1 MHAPAFHMFR
11 HTLAATA
18 LAAALTGSAQTAR
31 PAETIGSFYALQI
44 KPALE
49 KYCVVCHDGQSRKSG
64 LDVTSR
70 EALLRGGANGPA
82 ISPGNAKNSL
92 LYKLIAHEQEP
103 GMPYKTGKLPDDVIG
118 KFAEWI
124 NAGAPYGESAA
135 APPGGGHAL
144 FATYIRPLFETQC
157 LHCHG
162 AGQVKR
168 SGLDLSTRDGLLRG
182 GDTGPAVVPGSA
194 RQSALYRRVS
204 HEIQPGMPFQSARLS
219 DEQITRIR
227 EWIDAGAPYDG
238 PLQARVARRIS
249 SHWAFQP
256 LQKPPVPQLKNAA
269 LVRNPID
276 AFIAAEREK
285 RQLRPAPPA
294 DKRVLL
300 RRVYLDLIGL
310 PPTQEELQAFLSD
323 NSRDAYEKVVDSLL
337 ARPQYGERWGRHW
350 MDIWR
355 YSDVYGSADRSSR
368 PHIWHWRDWII
379 ESLNQD
385 KGYDRFI
392 QEMLAGDEIAPSDPK
407 ILAGTGFL
415 GRNYYLY
422 NRDLWLQ
429 DTVEHTAAAFLGLTL
444 RCARCHDHKYDP
456 IAQEE
461 YYRFRAFF
469 EPEDIRMDR
478 LPGQPDLANDGLPRA
493 FDSDP
498 RPAHLDS
505 PKFKHVIV
513 GIYPATYRYIRGNP
527 DAPDREHP
535 LSPGVPEVLGGDPI
549 KIQPVALPLEATYPD
564 FKKYVQQDLVVQAR
578 QELDRSEVALARAN
592 RVLVKARERASG
604 TAANSKSSSKAAAS
618 GALAV
623 SFDTTVKPILE
634 KSCFGCHDLQ
644 KSASGLVLES
654 AESIFQGGVING
666 PVVLPGNSAESPLIL
681 YLRGDKK
688 PRMPLNQAPI
698 ADEQIAVVA
707 RWIDQLPEED
717 PATALRKA
725 EGAAALAEKH
735 MVWARANLPALEAR
749 ICAENAK
756 YSSPPDARAEELG
769 ELARKADR
777 QASLLKAQ
785 AELAQAQQKLSDALN
800 AKVAS
805 EKEERARE
813 QRIDAAGEELE
824 AAQAAL
830 NQATTTYTPLGMLYP
845 ATSSGR
851 RLALAR
857 WIASRQNPLT
867 ARVAVNDIW
876 LRHFGKALVPSVAN
890 FGMNGKP
897 PSHPALLDWLACEFM
912 EKNWSMKAL
921 HRFMVT
927 SNTYRMQSSVSDP
940 KGRDVSIDPDNK
952 YFWRMNPRRME
963 AEVVRDSM
971 MYMAG
976 SLDLKMGGPEID
988 EGKGQESRRRSVYF
1002 HQTPDNQMVFLQVF
1016 DGASP
1021 IECYERS
1028 ETVAPQQALA
1038 LANSKLS
1045 FTVAGLIAGRL
1056 GGVSMA
1062 PAKFVT
1068 RAFEAVLGR
1077 PPSEEEL
1084 TLSEKFLA
1092 QEEKRF
1098 GGSEK
1103 PAWQGSAA
1111 GEITSPVV
1119 RAREDLV
1126 HALLNHNDF
1135 VTIR

>member
-1 MHAPAFHMFR
+1 M
-11 HTLAATA
+11 
-18 LAAALTGSAQTAR
+18 
-31 PAETIGSFYALQI
+31 
-44 KPALE
+44 
-49 KYCVVCHDGQSRKSG
+49 
-64 LDVTSR
+64 
-70 EALLRGGANGPA
+70 
-82 ISPGNAKNSL
+82 
-92 LYKLIAHEQEP
+92 
-103 GMPYKTGKLPDDVIG
+103 
-118 KFAEWI
+118 
-124 NAGAPYGESAA
+124 
-135 APPGGGHAL
+135 
-144 FATYIRPLFETQC
+144 
-157 LHCHG
+157 
-162 AGQVKR
+162 KR
-168 SGLDLSTRDGLLRG
+168 SGFDLSTRDGLLRG
-182 GDTGPAVVPGSA
+182 GDTGPAVVPGNA
-194 RQSALYRRVS
+194 RESALFKRIS
-204 HEIQPGMPFQSARLS
+204 HEVQPGMPFQSARLS
-219 DEQITRIR
+219 DEQIARIR

-238 PLQARVARRIS
+238 SLNAKVGRRIS
-249 SHWAFQP
+249 SHWAFQAP
-256 LQKPPVPQLKNAA
+256 KKPPVPQVKNAA
-269 LVRNPID
+269 FNNPID
-276 AFIAAEREK
+276 AFIAAEHEK
-285 RQLRPAPPA
+285 RQLHPMPPA

-300 RRVYLDLIGL
+300 HRVYLDLIGL
-310 PPTQEELQAFLSD
+310 PPTQEEVQAFLAD

-392 QEMLAGDEIAPSDPK
+392 QEMLAGDELAPSDPK

-429 DTVEHTAAAFLGLTL
+429 DTVEHTATAFLGLTL

-456 IAQEE
+456 IAQGE

-478 LPGQPDLANDGLPRA
+478 LPGQPDLAKDGLPRA
-493 FDSDP
+493 FDADP

-513 GIYPATYRYIRGNP
+513 AIYPATYKYIRGNP
-527 DAPDREHP
+527 DAPDKEHP

-549 KIQPVALPLEATYPD
+549 NIQPVALPLEATYPD

-578 QELDRSEVALARAN
+578 QEVERSEVALARAN
-592 RVLVKARERASG
+592 RVLAKARQRAAE
-604 TAANSKSSSKAAAS
+604 TAANQKPSPKAAAS
-618 GALAV
+618 STGAIN
-623 SFDTTVKPILE
+623 FDSTVKPILE

-644 KSASGLVLES
+644 KQVSGLVLES
-654 AESIFQGGVING
+654 PESIFWGGVVNG
-666 PVVLPGNSAESPLIL
+666 PVVLPGNSAASPLVL
-681 YLRGDKK
+681 YLRGEKK
-688 PRMPLNQAPI
+688 PRMPLNQAPM
-698 ADEQIAVVA
+698 AEEQIAVIA

-717 PATALRKA
+717 PATVLRKA
-725 EGAAALAEKH
+725 EAAAALAEKH
-735 MVWARANLPALEAR
+735 LAWARANVPALEAR
-749 ICAENAK
+749 IAAENAK
-756 YSSPPDARAEELG
+756 YASPPDTRAEELD
-769 ELARKADR
+769 EVARKADR
-777 QASLLKAQ
+777 QASLLKAHS
-785 AELAQAQQKLSDALN
+785 ELARAQQKLSDALN
-800 AKVAS
+800 TKVTNA
-805 EKEERARE
+805 KEERARE

-830 NQATTTYTPLGMLYP
+830 NQGTTSYTPLGTLYP

-897 PSHPALLDWLACEFM
+897 PSHPELLDWLACEFI

-921 HRFMVT
+921 HRLMVT
-927 SNTYRMQSSVSDP
+927 SNTYRMQSSAGDP
-940 KGRDVSIDPDNK
+940 KDRERDLSIDPDNK
-952 YFWRMNPRRME
+952 YFWRMNPHRME

-971 MYMAG
+971 LYLAG
-976 SLDLKMGGPEID
+976 SLDLKLGGQEID
-988 EGKGQESRRRSVYF
+988 DVKGQESRRRSVYF
-1002 HQTPDNQMVFLQVF
+1002 HQTPDSQMVFLQVF

-1045 FTVAGLIAGRL
+1045 FTVAGLIASRL
-1056 GGVSMA
+1056 GGVSVTS
-1062 PAKFVT
+1062 AKFVT
-1068 RAFEAVLGR
+1068 TAFEAVLGR
-1077 PPSEEEL
+1077 PPSAEEL
-1084 TLSEKFLA
+1084 GLSEKFLA
-1092 QEEKRF
+1092 QEEERF
-1098 GGSEK
+1098 RGPEK
-1103 PAWQGSAA
+1103 PAWQGSPA
-1111 GEITSPVV
+1111 GETTSPLL